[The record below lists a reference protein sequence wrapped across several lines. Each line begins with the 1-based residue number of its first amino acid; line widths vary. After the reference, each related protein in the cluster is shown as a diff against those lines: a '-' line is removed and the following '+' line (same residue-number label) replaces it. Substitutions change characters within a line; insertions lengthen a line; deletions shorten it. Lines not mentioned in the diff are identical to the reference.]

1 MHFDTI
7 YPDTAVGEEVEP
19 HIVKVKEQKLCAFCN
34 TPTGWYDVA
43 TKRYSCSH
51 KCITHLRY
59 KILELK
65 EE

>member
-7 YPDTAVGEEVEP
+7 YPDTAVEEE
-19 HIVKVKEQKLCAFCN
+19 KEQKLCAFCN
-34 TPTGWYDVA
+34 TPTRWYDA
-43 TKRYSCSH
+43 ETERYLCSH
-51 KCITHLRY
+51 KCVTHLRY